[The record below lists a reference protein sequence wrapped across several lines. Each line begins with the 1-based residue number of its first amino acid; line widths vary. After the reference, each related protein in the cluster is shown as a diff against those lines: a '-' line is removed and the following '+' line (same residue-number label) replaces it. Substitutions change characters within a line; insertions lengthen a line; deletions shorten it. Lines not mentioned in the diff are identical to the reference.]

1 MGTSSSKNFSS
12 NKDENKQN
20 AIKFDI
26 SSKQY
31 NNLENL
37 NNKILNGCNE
47 LKNSVSEINSELI
60 KANFNQM
67 KSDISS
73 LKQGCN
79 ELKNSVSDIKSEIA
93 NSNFNQM
100 KSDISTLNKGCAEL
114 KNNVSDINAKINNAN
129 FNQMKSDILSLKT
142 EVVEIKNLL
151 LLLIQNNQ
159 HIFSPSNQNIN
170 INNPQKKLNEINI
183 FPSSLSETKNNNN
196 ILDNINKPIDNN
208 PNNNKLDNKIN
219 IIKIQNIQNI
229 PIEKQAIISMNGKDI
244 SIKIKSNITLVEF
257 KSIVKKHFFIN
268 DYTNIC
274 YFNQFGVKKYIK
286 NELDFKNSL
295 NQKTLKYYFSDNTII
310 INNKQN
316 LISYIPPQT
325 NNSNIIKEIKTN
337 DFQEDIQNNQITN
350 NNNLN
355 NPKFKIIFDNPNEPS
370 QNYNFINSKNNQ
382 PNNINNQQNLET
394 KIILSNEIPLKSNEK
409 NNNNINNQ
417 IPKHNNEIK
426 LISQNNFFKP
436 KISEKKDIE
445 SYKQE
450 VKDVTNH
457 FASMAFIP
465 GNIDKGDFINSA
477 VYLSHIIKKI
487 NIQEKLIYPYK
498 FHDSKVI
505 LKYPGLISSTSF
517 GEPEKL
523 FILSLICDV
532 LEEKGINVSIYKK
545 TEDSSNIDGAS
556 LQYLF
561 NGFTEK
567 KKYEIQ
573 FNLDDKENDILLQKG
588 DELNT
593 FIDEWKTKISNQLKI
608 DKSEI
613 FLVNPQDNN
622 GLCLDLVTD
631 EYSINYNKLK
641 NFNEIKNIQEKS
653 LIEGCQLN
661 TDIFAPEFNNQD
673 PGWGKNETRG
683 EEEYIPPEGWFGFGL
698 KVGKKYDNGDVTW
711 LDYNDREGV
720 FAVAYLG
727 LSNIYGNKKNLNNF
741 LNEINSQEV
750 LKMGYEQTYKNDINT
765 KKKSLKEYPKCGK
778 GVYLYQNP
786 KIAENTAS
794 IIDIGGVRYK
804 ILLMCRVNPYKI
816 RQPQGFKDCWILNP
830 TPSEVRPYRI
840 LIKKIFQSP
849 MSGASQN
856 EIKTFESSPDYYKDI
871 INKKDTSFFS
881 KNLSKYNNDDYV
893 INLYTSNDYWYINN
907 YLREGKIPKDSKY
920 SEEEIKSWAYCLH
933 NSLTNRKSNVLNSS
947 TFYRGVNRKFP
958 NDLGIGSKFIFSEF
972 ISVSDDKSVAL
983 SFAAGGTL
991 FIVRI
996 ENNNNSNYYCYNIQ
1010 KLSKFPHE
1018 KEILITSNCT
1028 FQITKKDYNDKDFV
1042 DEVYLTCEGYKA
1054 NDSLN
1059 KDIKKMIK
1067 LN

>member
-26 SSKQY
+26 TSKQY
-31 NNLENL
+31 NNLENI

-159 HIFSPSNQNIN
+159 HIFPPSNQNIN

-208 PNNNKLDNKIN
+208 QNNNKFNNKIN

-244 SIKIKSNITLVEF
+244 AIKIKSNITLVEF

-274 YFNQFGVKKYIK
+274 YFNHFGVKKYIK

-310 INNKQN
+310 INN
-316 LISYIPPQT
+316 IPPQT

-436 KISEKKDIE
+436 KISEKK
-445 SYKQE
+445 
-450 VKDVTNH
+450 
-457 FASMAFIP
+457 
-465 GNIDKGDFINSA
+465 
-477 VYLSHIIKKI
+477 
-487 NIQEKLIYPYK
+487 
-498 FHDSKVI
+498 
-505 LKYPGLISSTSF
+505 
-517 GEPEKL
+517 
-523 FILSLICDV
+523 
-532 LEEKGINVSIYKK
+532 
-545 TEDSSNIDGAS
+545 
-556 LQYLF
+556 
-561 NGFTEK
+561 
-567 KKYEIQ
+567 
-573 FNLDDKENDILLQKG
+573 
-588 DELNT
+588 
-593 FIDEWKTKISNQLKI
+593 
-608 DKSEI
+608 
-613 FLVNPQDNN
+613 
-622 GLCLDLVTD
+622 
-631 EYSINYNKLK
+631 
-641 NFNEIKNIQEKS
+641 
-653 LIEGCQLN
+653 
-661 TDIFAPEFNNQD
+661 
-673 PGWGKNETRG
+673 
-683 EEEYIPPEGWFGFGL
+683 
-698 KVGKKYDNGDVTW
+698 
-711 LDYNDREGV
+711 
-720 FAVAYLG
+720 
-727 LSNIYGNKKNLNNF
+727 
-741 LNEINSQEV
+741 
-750 LKMGYEQTYKNDINT
+750 
-765 KKKSLKEYPKCGK
+765 
-778 GVYLYQNP
+778 
-786 KIAENTAS
+786 
-794 IIDIGGVRYK
+794 RY
-804 ILLMCRVNPYKI
+804 
-816 RQPQGFKDCWILNP
+816 
-830 TPSEVRPYRI
+830 
-840 LIKKIFQSP
+840 
-849 MSGASQN
+849 
-856 EIKTFESSPDYYKDI
+856 
-871 INKKDTSFFS
+871 
-881 KNLSKYNNDDYV
+881 
-893 INLYTSNDYWYINN
+893 
-907 YLREGKIPKDSKY
+907 
-920 SEEEIKSWAYCLH
+920 
-933 NSLTNRKSNVLNSS
+933 
-947 TFYRGVNRKFP
+947 
-958 NDLGIGSKFIFSEF
+958 
-972 ISVSDDKSVAL
+972 
-983 SFAAGGTL
+983 
-991 FIVRI
+991 
-996 ENNNNSNYYCYNIQ
+996 
-1010 KLSKFPHE
+1010 
-1018 KEILITSNCT
+1018 
-1028 FQITKKDYNDKDFV
+1028 
-1042 DEVYLTCEGYKA
+1042 
-1054 NDSLN
+1054 
-1059 KDIKKMIK
+1059 
-1067 LN
+1067 